1 MKECLSI
8 ISETEVI
15 DYTKE
20 FFIDPASLPQK
31 VSYFN
36 DKSQVVY
43 NFLFSHDK
51 VTLIPEEHDKKLTI
65 PRIIPVQSFR
75 GIVAFSKEM
84 PGKDRVIILALVYN
98 NKSPL
103 IPVYMSRNLRKVL
116 INWRLWADK
125 YKLPMFLLNK
135 DNNMLSVCDHD
146 PIQYLRW
153 YRQSMQVYINF
164 GKKIKKS
171 VKLILNDKHVV
182 A

>member
-1 MKECLSI
+1 
-8 ISETEVI
+8 
-15 DYTKE
+15 
-20 FFIDPASLPQK
+20 
-31 VSYFN
+31 
-36 DKSQVVY
+36 
-43 NFLFSHDK
+43 
-51 VTLIPEEHDKKLTI
+51 
-65 PRIIPVQSFR
+65 
-75 GIVAFSKEM
+75 M